1 MEGDEVAIVA
11 LVEVDLVVVD
21 VAAIVDFD
29 SAVLALDDVDFEE
42 VDEAASLALDEVD
55 FEEVDVAAIVDFDSP
70 VLAKTVLVWP
80 DAAAHFVPEDE
91 EVFDGCI

>member
-11 LVEVDLVVVD
+11 LVEVDLVV
-21 VAAIVDFD
+21 
-29 SAVLALDDVDFEE
+29 
-42 VDEAASLALDEVD
+42 
-55 FEEVDVAAIVDFDSP
+55 VDVAAIVDFDSP